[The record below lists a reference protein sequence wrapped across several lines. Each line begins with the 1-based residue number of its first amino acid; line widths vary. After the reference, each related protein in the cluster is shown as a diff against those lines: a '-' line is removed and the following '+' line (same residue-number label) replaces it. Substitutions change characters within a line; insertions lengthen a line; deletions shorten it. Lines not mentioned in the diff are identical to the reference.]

1 MHDLD
6 RRMFEATGFGGEL
19 EAERQEEQEFR
30 ELLGELVRGGG
41 GRADELGL
49 EMYETRGPGVFDD
62 RSTREVALASEL
74 LEVQTA
80 AEMEQF
86 LGGLLRRLAGGGRKF
101 ARSATGRALGGV
113 LKQAASQA
121 LPQLDEPA
129 GCSGGHA
136 TQCPWRPGREV
147 GRRAG
152 SGARGAVAGGPRVRS
167 RQGVRAVRRDG
178 HPARDAGA
186 GGDSAGR
193 RRQSGGRQGR
203 RTAPA
208 RPAGR
213 PVRRRPTPARAQR
226 SVGAAGQ
233 RNRRERRMTRSR
245 RGSGHAS
252 AGQGAAG

>member
-129 GCSGGHA
+129 GAAAATLPSVLGGPDAKSAAELGLELEGLSQEDREFEVARAFVRFAETATRLA
-136 TQCPWRPGREV
+136 TQ
-147 GRRAG
+147 
-152 SGARGAVAGGPRVRS
+152 
-167 RQGVRAVRRDG
+167 
-178 HPARDAGA
+178 
-186 GGDSAGR
+186 
-193 RRQSGGRQGR
+193 
-203 RTAPA
+203 APA
-208 RPAGR
+208 ATP
-213 PVRRRPTPARAQR
+213 PVDAARAAAAR
-226 SVGAAGQ
+226 AAGQ
-233 RNRRERRMTRSR
+233 HLPGLLAVPSGGGPHRREH
-245 RGSGHAS
+245 SGRWER
-252 AGQGAAG
+252 QGNEIVVNGA